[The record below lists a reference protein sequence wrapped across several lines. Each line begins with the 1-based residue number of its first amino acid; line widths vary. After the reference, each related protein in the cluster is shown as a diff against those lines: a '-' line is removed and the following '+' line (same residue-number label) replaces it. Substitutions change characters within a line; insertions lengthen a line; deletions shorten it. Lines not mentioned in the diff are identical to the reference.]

1 MTCKILNTKNLCN
14 LRNLW
19 LKLICGIALA
29 LVIPAPAHA
38 QSLGDIGFRGFAMAA
53 NMSFTASDSFEAVL
67 DRSSGPIYGGG
78 GQVLLPWDIFV
89 EIGAWQF
96 KQNGQ
101 RVFIGPNSEVFKL
114 GIPVAVTVTPFE
126 VTAGYRFTQVARRLI
141 PYAGVGYS
149 SYRYKE
155 TSQFAEPAENV
166 DERFGGYHAQV
177 GVEFHGWRW
186 ISVGGEAS
194 FSTIANAL
202 GEAGVSKHFNEDN
215 LGGASVRLKISV
227 GR

>member
-1 MTCKILNTKNLCN
+1 MNRRLYAL
-14 LRNLW
+14 
-19 LKLICGIALA
+19 IALV
-29 LVIPAPAHA
+29 LVVPAPAPA
-38 QSLGDIGFRGFAMAA
+38 QSLADITVRGFAMAA

-67 DRSSGPIYGGG
+67 DRSSGPIYGAG
-78 GQVLLPWDIFV
+78 GQLLLPWNIFV
-89 EIGAWQF
+89 EIGAWRF

-101 RVFIGPNSEVFKL
+101 RVFIGPNSEVFKI
-114 GIPVAVTVTPFE
+114 GIPVDVTVTPVE

-155 TSQFAEPAENV
+155 TSSFAEPAENV

-194 FSTIANAL
+194 FSSIASAL
-202 GEAGVSKHFNEDN
+202 GEAGVSKHYNEDN
-215 LGGASVRLKISV
+215 LGGTSIRLKISV